1 MDPNLMALCL
11 EVLAG
16 NIDSDNFARL
26 LVETGVNLDSYEWDV
41 ANKLLEK
48 QDEINSLFRKFGNT
62 VH

>member
-48 QDEINSLFRKFGNT
+48 HDEINSLFRKFGNT